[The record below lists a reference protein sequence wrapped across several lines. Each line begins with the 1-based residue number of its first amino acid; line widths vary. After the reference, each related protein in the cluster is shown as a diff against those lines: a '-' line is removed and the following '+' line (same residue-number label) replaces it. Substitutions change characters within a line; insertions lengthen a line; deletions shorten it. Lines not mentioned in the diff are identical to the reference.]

1 MAKRYIEINKILNFS
16 KTILNKKNLNYKD
29 FVFNH
34 KDQCL
39 RKILVLTNF
48 KDSTVGEYINSAYNK
63 GIRGL
68 ILDRKVPKSIIPEK
82 IPVCY
87 SKYLSSNLNLFLSEI
102 YNDPL
107 KGKKII
113 GVTGTDGKTS
123 LVHLLAQAYTAV
135 GKKVGIVSTEG
146 NGIYPRL
153 YKSEYTTPRNDILFK
168 YFNIF
173 KNESANLIIIESS
186 SQGLDQGRLNH
197 IKFDTSIITNITKD
211 HLDYH
216 KNYSSYIRSKCKLL
230 DMTHK
235 KIFLNI
241 DCKNS
246 NSLINITSSDA
257 KVEYFNSKYKISSK
271 HKTLLIN
278 NSANKYNFS
287 VTYSLLKQMRIT
299 DKKIISIFSKI
310 VPIPGRNNLIRKRGF
325 AHFIID
331 YAHTK
336 NSLEALLIDIRE
348 IFSLHTN
355 KLIIVFGCGGD
366 RDKRKRLEMGKVA
379 SSLCD
384 IIILS
389 DDNPRSEKSTKIIN
403 EINEGISES
412 KKVYKIANRRN
423 AIKKSI
429 KLSNPGDIVVVA
441 GKGNEETIDYG
452 RKTIIHNDIEC
463 VKKLINEN

>member
-173 KNESANLIIIESS
+173 KNESVNLIIIESS

-246 NSLINITSSDA
+246 NRLINITSSDA

-299 DKKIISIFSKI
+299 DKKIIRIFSKI
-310 VPIPGRNNLIRKRGF
+310 VPIPGRNNIIRKRGF

-336 NSLEALLIDIRE
+336 DSLEALLIDIRE
-348 IFSLHTN
+348 IFSLHAN

-429 KLSNPGDIVVVA
+429 KLSNPGDIVVIA

>member
-48 KDSTVGEYINSAYNK
+48 KDSTVGDYINSAYNK

-68 ILDRKVPKSIIPEK
+68 ILDRKVSKSIIPEK

-168 YFNIF
+168 YFNFF
-173 KNESANLIIIESS
+173 KNESVNLIIIESS

-246 NSLINITSSDA
+246 NRLINITSSDA

-299 DKKIISIFSKI
+299 DKKIIRIFSKI
-310 VPIPGRNNLIRKRGF
+310 VPIPGRNNIIRKRGF

-336 NSLEALLIDIRE
+336 DSLEALLIDIRE

-412 KKVYKIANRRN
+412 KKVYKIANRRS

-429 KLSNPGDIVVVA
+429 KLSNPGDIVVIA

>member
-1 MAKRYIEINKILNFS
+1 
-16 KTILNKKNLNYKD
+16 
-29 FVFNH
+29 
-34 KDQCL
+34 
-39 RKILVLTNF
+39 
-48 KDSTVGEYINSAYNK
+48 
-63 GIRGL
+63 
-68 ILDRKVPKSIIPEK
+68 
-82 IPVCY
+82 
-87 SKYLSSNLNLFLSEI
+87 
-102 YNDPL
+102 
-107 KGKKII
+107 
-113 GVTGTDGKTS
+113 
-123 LVHLLAQAYTAV
+123 
-135 GKKVGIVSTEG
+135 
-146 NGIYPRL
+146 
-153 YKSEYTTPRNDILFK
+153 
-168 YFNIF
+168 
-173 KNESANLIIIESS
+173 
-186 SQGLDQGRLNH
+186 
-197 IKFDTSIITNITKD
+197 
-211 HLDYH
+211 
-216 KNYSSYIRSKCKLL
+216 
-230 DMTHK
+230 MTHK

>member
-16 KTILNKKNLNYKD
+16 ETILNKKNLNYKD

-68 ILDRKVPKSIIPEK
+68 ILDRKVSKSIIPEK

-173 KNESANLIIIESS
+173 KNESVNLIIIESS

-246 NSLINITSSDA
+246 NRLINITSSDA

-299 DKKIISIFSKI
+299 DKKIIRIFSKI
-310 VPIPGRNNLIRKRGF
+310 VPIPGRNNIIRKRGF

-336 NSLEALLIDIRE
+336 DSLEALLIDIRE
-348 IFSLHTN
+348 IFSLHAN

-429 KLSNPGDIVVVA
+429 KLSNPGDIVVIA

>member
-16 KTILNKKNLNYKD
+16 ETILNKKNLNYKD

-168 YFNIF
+168 YFNFF
-173 KNESANLIIIESS
+173 KNESVNLIIIESS

-246 NSLINITSSDA
+246 NRLINITSSDA

-299 DKKIISIFSKI
+299 DKKIIRIFSKI
-310 VPIPGRNNLIRKRGF
+310 VPIPGRNNIIRKRGF

-336 NSLEALLIDIRE
+336 DSLEALLIDIRE
-348 IFSLHTN
+348 IFSLHAN

-412 KKVYKIANRRN
+412 KKVYKIANRRS

-429 KLSNPGDIVVVA
+429 KLSNPGDIVVIA

>member
-168 YFNIF
+168 YFNFF
-173 KNESANLIIIESS
+173 KNESVNLIIIESS

-246 NSLINITSSDA
+246 NRLINITSSDA

-299 DKKIISIFSKI
+299 DKKIIRIFSKI
-310 VPIPGRNNLIRKRGF
+310 VPIPGRNNIIRKRGF

-336 NSLEALLIDIRE
+336 DSLEALLIDIRE
-348 IFSLHTN
+348 IFSLHAN

-412 KKVYKIANRRN
+412 KKVYKIANRRS

-429 KLSNPGDIVVVA
+429 KLSNPGDIVVIA

>member
-1 MAKRYIEINKILNFS
+1 MDKRYIEINKILKFS
-16 KTILNKKNLNYKD
+16 ETILNKKNLTYKD

-48 KDSTVGEYINSAYNK
+48 KDSTIGDYINSAYSK

-68 ILDRKVPKSIIPEK
+68 ILDRKVSKSIMPNK
-82 IPVCY
+82 IPVLY
-87 SKYLSSNLNLFLSEI
+87 SKFLSDNLNLFLSKI

-123 LVHLLAQAYTAV
+123 LVHLLAQAYSAI

-153 YKSEYTTPRNDILFK
+153 YKSGYTTPRNDILFN
-168 YFNIF
+168 YFNSF
-173 KNESANLIIIESS
+173 KNKSVNLIIIESS

-197 IKFDTSIITNITKD
+197 IKFNTSIITNITKD

-216 KNYSSYIRSKCKLL
+216 KSYTSYIRSKCKLL

-246 NSLINITSSDA
+246 SRLIKITTSDA
-257 KVEYFNSKYKISSK
+257 EIEYFNSKYKISSK
-271 HKTLLIN
+271 HTTLLLN
-278 NSANKYNFS
+278 NTANKYNFS

-299 DKKIISIFSKI
+299 DEKIINIFSKI
-310 VPIPGRNNLIRKRGF
+310 VPVPGRNNLIRKRGF

-336 NSLEALLIDIRE
+336 DSLEVLLTDIRE
-348 IFSLHTN
+348 VFSLRTK

-366 RDKRKRLEMGKVA
+366 RDKGKRLEMGKVA

-389 DDNPRSEKSTKIIN
+389 DDNPRTEKSMKIIN
-403 EINEGISES
+403 EINKGISES
-412 KKVYKIANRRN
+412 KKVYRIANRRN

-429 KLSNPGDIVVVA
+429 KLSNPGDIVVIA

-452 RKTIIHNDIEC
+452 KKIIIHNDIRC

>member
-16 KTILNKKNLNYKD
+16 ETILDKKKLTYKD

-168 YFNIF
+168 YFNFF
-173 KNESANLIIIESS
+173 KNESVNLIIIESS

-246 NSLINITSSDA
+246 NRLINITSSDA

-299 DKKIISIFSKI
+299 DKKIIRIFSKI
-310 VPIPGRNNLIRKRGF
+310 VPIPGRNNIIRKRGF

-336 NSLEALLIDIRE
+336 DSLEALLIDIRE
-348 IFSLHTN
+348 IFSLHAN

-412 KKVYKIANRRN
+412 KKVYKIANRRS

-429 KLSNPGDIVVVA
+429 KLSNPGDIVVIA